1 MPKDVIQN
9 WPHYAAKDSTLCK
22 LFNKRSRS
30 STAEELIEVMNETEI
45 DIAIVQG
52 MGWSDNSFNSY
63 INDYI
68 LDSQQSF
75 PDRLIPLTGVVPSS
89 GDVGIY
95 EAERC
100 IALGSKGFGE
110 MHLSLQ
116 GIDMLNM
123 DLIKPYM
130 NLLISHGF
138 PAVIHASEPVGHK
151 YPGKGITTP
160 GMLESF
166 ICRFPRLKVI
176 LAHWGGGMIF
186 YELMSEIS
194 SSFKNVYYD
203 SSATS
208 LLYNKQV
215 FELAVKLVGPEK
227 ILFGSDYPLVHPRR
241 IMDEVAYSNFDHREL
256 ESIYFSN
263 AAKLFAVN

>member
-1 MPKDVIQN
+1 
-9 WPHYAAKDSTLCK
+9 
-22 LFNKRSRS
+22 
-30 STAEELIEVMNETEI
+30 
-45 DIAIVQG
+45 
-52 MGWSDNSFNSY
+52 
-63 INDYI
+63 
-68 LDSQQSF
+68 
-75 PDRLIPLTGVVPSS
+75 
-89 GDVGIY
+89 
-95 EAERC
+95 
-100 IALGSKGFGE
+100 
-110 MHLSLQ
+110 
-116 GIDMLNM
+116 
-123 DLIKPYM
+123 
-130 NLLISHGF
+130 
-138 PAVIHASEPVGHK
+138 
-151 YPGKGITTP
+151 
-160 GMLESF
+160 
-166 ICRFPRLKVI
+166 
-176 LAHWGGGMIF
+176 MIF